1 MNKDVLKGLKD
12 PSNNKLLTLAKS
24 FSDGKVSFSKE
35 DIRKDMD
42 VTKPKILQMA
52 YKIDKL
58 TAQEIVDCLN
68 GNASEFRLNFE
79 DAQKLRLLNGVQ
91 IDTIQ
96 QYLSDAPTFTNVLEQ
111 NVPNRQVV
119 NENLEPTQ
127 ALEDASLGGTNPQD
141 GLPQD
146 SQIPATKV
154 TKAPDVEKYI
164 DTVVS
169 SAPKPS
175 STVWINE
182 GPLTETQVYLDGLG
196 PEEFEAEMKLREGVN
211 YAETVVGDDFR
222 EIQDLEGH
230 DPNFLNVLGEPTHP
244 NGLPPTRIEASPF
257 GNAHEQLE
265 KTATYDQAPLQSEH
279 NSAGPATNATLFNT
293 EPGTFDPELAEELAT
308 TTVSSEIPETVIGTS
323 PLLTSSNKR
332 FLSDLELDKLFPHAT
347 DKAVPPTVSLEQSP
361 LESSF
366 DAFAVTKTGDEVK
379 QALDEQQQK
388 PVSNLPMSNDEF
400 NQMMREMISRMKLE
414 QKKAPNI
421 DTKPEISQPPTIEG
435 VEPVTSEKQ
444 ASPEAPKYAE
454 IYTVD
459 ELNKMHSEWA
469 SDATLLEKE
478 LNDIDS
484 INLEEGLAE
493 IKANLLDKMFD
504 PTISNEEALELSE
517 IYNELNEH
525 GTVENGPTFSL
536 EHTNSGVTFELVE
549 VEEPDVTIEADPFDR
564 ISF

>member
-1 MNKDVLKGLKD
+1 MKKDVFASL
-12 PSNNKLLTLAKS
+12 N
-24 FSDGKVSFSKE
+24 E
-35 DIRKDMD
+35 
-42 VTKPKILQMA
+42 KP
-52 YKIDKL
+52 
-58 TAQEIVDCLN
+58 
-68 GNASEFRLNFE
+68 G
-79 DAQKLRLLNGVQ
+79 
-91 IDTIQ
+91 
-96 QYLSDAPTFTNVLEQ
+96 
-111 NVPNRQVV
+111 
-119 NENLEPTQ
+119 PTQ
-127 ALEDASLGGTNPQD
+127 ALEGASSGASPQVT
-141 GLPQD
+141 LPQD
-146 SQIPATKV
+146 SQIPPTKV
-154 TKAPDVEKYI
+154 TNAPDVEKYI

-169 SAPKPS
+169 NAPKPS
-175 STVWINE
+175 STVWVNE

-196 PEEFEAEMKLREGVN
+196 PEEFKAEMKLRAEYVN
-211 YAETVVGDDFR
+211 HVETVVGDDPQ
-222 EIQDLEGH
+222 EIQNLEGH

-265 KTATYDQAPLQSEH
+265 KTATYNQAPLQSEH

-308 TTVSSEIPETVIGTS
+308 TAVSSEIPETVIGTS

-379 QALDEQQQK
+379 QAFDEQQQK

-400 NQMMREMISRMKLE
+400 NQMMREMILRMKLE

-517 IYNELNEH
+517 IYNELNER

-536 EHTNSGVTFELVE
+536 EDMNSGVTFELEV